1 MARGHA
7 SGGCRSPPGGE
18 RSGTFVW
25 LVPVVEEE
33 DGHESDPGLKAAP
46 VHRGEP

>member
-7 SGGCRSPPGGE
+7 SGAVEAAPGGE
-18 RSGTFVW
+18 RSCTFVW

-33 DGHESDPGLKAAP
+33 DGHESILA
-46 VHRGEP
+46 